1 MKFYEFE
8 KIMSSKRM
16 RRYVN
21 ACGGDTR
28 KAMKLYRLNL
38 HLAEEMFTIVSC
50 YEVALRNSIN
60 NIMIESHGNDWLRD
74 AILPGG
80 IFDNPKFKNTA
91 RMMKKAHAELVSN
104 GKYSNSK
111 MLSAMEFGV
120 WKYMYSSP
128 QYLAT
133 GRQLLKVFPKK
144 PKSSPTIQYNNHYIF
159 NELDA
164 VNRLRNRI
172 AHHEPVCF
180 LHDSD
185 EISTKHLIQVYD
197 KVMTL
202 FNWMD
207 IDGQSLLYG
216 MDHVKT
222 ACKQIENLNSRESYS
237 LSGSGV

>member
-1 MKFYEFE
+1 MKFCEFE

-28 KAMKLYRLNL
+28 KGMKLYRMNL

-50 YEVALRNSIN
+50 YEVALRNAID
-60 NIMIESHGNDWLRD
+60 NIMVASNGNDWLRD
-74 AILPGG
+74 AIQPGG
-80 IFDNPKFKNTA
+80 IFDNPKFHNTT
-91 RMMKKAHAELVSN
+91 RMMKKAYAELVSN

-120 WKYMYSSP
+120 WKYMYSGP

-133 GRQLLKVFPKK
+133 GRQLLKAFPNK
-144 PKSSPTIQYNNHYIF
+144 PKSSPSAQYNNQYVF

-164 VNRLRNRI
+164 VNRIRNRI

-180 LHDSD
+180 LHDMD
-185 EISTKHLIQVYD
+185 QISTAHLLSVYD

-202 FNWMD
+202 FSWMG
-207 IDGQSLLYG
+207 IDSKSMLYG

-222 ACKQIENLNSRESYS
+222 VCQEIENMK
-237 LSGSGV
+237 

>member
-1 MKFYEFE
+1 
-8 KIMSSKRM
+8 MSSKRM

-28 KAMKLYRLNL
+28 KGMKLYRMNL

-50 YEVALRNSIN
+50 YEVALRNAID
-60 NIMIESHGNDWLRD
+60 NIMVASNGNDWLRD
-74 AILPGG
+74 AIQPGG
-80 IFDNPKFKNTA
+80 IFDNPKFHNTT
-91 RMMKKAHAELVSN
+91 RMMKKAYAELVSN

-120 WKYMYSSP
+120 WKYMYSGP

-133 GRQLLKVFPKK
+133 GRQLLKAFPNK
-144 PKSSPTIQYNNHYIF
+144 PKSTPALQYNNQYIF

-164 VNRLRNRI
+164 VNRIRNRI

-180 LHDSD
+180 LHDLD
-185 EISTKHLIQVYD
+185 QISTAHLLSVYE
-197 KVMTL
+197 KVMAL
-202 FNWMD
+202 FSWMG
-207 IDGQSLLYG
+207 IDSKSLLYG

-222 ACKQIENLNSRESYS
+222 VCQEIENMK
-237 LSGSGV
+237 

>member
-1 MKFYEFE
+1 MRFCEFE

-28 KAMKLYRLNL
+28 KGMRLYRMNL

-50 YEVALRNSIN
+50 YEVALRNAID
-60 NIMIESHGNDWLRD
+60 NIMVASNGNDWLRD

-80 IFDNPKFKNTA
+80 IFDNPKFHNTT
-91 RMMKKAHAELVSN
+91 RMMKKVHAELVSN

-120 WKYMYSSP
+120 WKYMYSAP

-133 GRQLLKVFPKK
+133 GRQLLRVFPNK
-144 PKSSPTIQYNNHYIF
+144 PKSTPSIQYNNQYIF

-185 EISTKHLIQVYD
+185 EISTTHLLNVYER
-197 KVMTL
+197 VMAL
-202 FNWMD
+202 FDWMS
-207 IDGQSLLYG
+207 IDGTSLLYG

-222 ACKQIENLNSRESYS
+222 VCKEIESLKKNLRF
-237 LSGSGV
+237 

>member
-1 MKFYEFE
+1 
-8 KIMSSKRM
+8 M

-28 KAMKLYRLNL
+28 KGMKLYRMNL

-50 YEVALRNSIN
+50 YEVALRNAIDK
-60 NIMIESHGNDWLRD
+60 IMVASNGNEWLRD
-74 AILPGG
+74 AIQPGG
-80 IFDNPKFKNTA
+80 IFDHPKFHNTT
-91 RMMKKAHAELVSN
+91 RMMKKVYTELVSN

-120 WKYMYSSP
+120 WKYMYSGP

-133 GRQLLKVFPKK
+133 GRQLLKAFPDK
-144 PKSSPTIQYNNHYIF
+144 PKSTPTAQYNNQYIF

-164 VNRLRNRI
+164 VNRIRNRI

-180 LHDSD
+180 LQDSD
-185 EISTKHLIQVYD
+185 QISTAHLLSVYD

-202 FNWMD
+202 FSWMG
-207 IDGQSLLYG
+207 IDSKSLLYG
-216 MDHVKT
+216 MDHVKSV
-222 ACKQIENLNSRESYS
+222 CQKIENMK
-237 LSGSGV
+237 